1 MAIESYE
8 IVSVAGEFI
17 TADLLVWRRYRRRAP
32 GVLEEMLDANPH
44 LATIHRETPFLPVG
58 AQVRIPI
65 DPDILA
71 GRPKTIDY
79 VYLWGKKP

>member
-1 MAIESYE
+1 MAIESFE
-8 IVSVAGEFI
+8 IVSVAGEFV
-17 TADLLVWRRYRRRAP
+17 TADMLVWRRYRRRAP
-32 GVLEEMLDANPH
+32 GVLEEMLDLNPH

-58 AQVRIPI
+58 VQVRIPI